1 MRKHMYECNTLH
13 TYTHHRHTTTEAT
26 DYNKRRHTHTH
37 THTPDTTLCAWMQAS
52 TTPLVLTLHCHFAPV
67 FLSTV
72 SRQNIFWLFRQLL
85 NNWTSQF
92 SSSGST
98 DAVFITFTIFAG
110 ITRNEINETAFLA
123 LLIGVESVK
132 EKKQKTNKQTNIFL
146 SSTGRNI
153 SLF

>member
-1 MRKHMYECNTLH
+1 MRKNMYECNTLH

-37 THTPDTTLCAWMQAS
+37 TWYHTVCMNASLNNTPCLDTSLPLCTSVFINSVKAEHI
-52 TTPLVLTLHCHFAPV
+52 LT
-67 FLSTV
+67 
-72 SRQNIFWLFRQLL
+72 FRQLL

-110 ITRNEINETAFLA
+110 ITRNEIKETAFLA

-132 EKKQKTNKQTNIFL
+132 EKNQKNKQTNKH
-146 SSTGRNI
+146 I
-153 SLF
+153 SVIDWQKY